1 MQSRQSIQLR
11 QQQQLALTPQLQQS
25 IRFLQLSAQEL
36 ELEVTQALADNPLL
50 ELEGEYDTDTPA
62 AEESP
67 LSQGDDPVLPEN
79 NTYLDEGGSYGAQPS
94 MGGHSQD
101 DDYAPPEAGSVETL
115 RDHLLG
121 QLNVTRATERD
132 KVLVTLLIDE
142 LDENGLLQASIEDVA
157 EYINTHLNEPG
168 LQDTSDAGVRVAAL
182 ADGDE
187 DEGADTEG
195 ADTHTVSREEMLTA
209 LRLLQS
215 FDPPGVGGQT
225 VVECLQIQL
234 RQTKHTHPPDVFA
247 CAMQMVGEHLDTLA
261 AGNFIRLRNQLG
273 VSQTVLQAAHKW
285 VLSLNPKPGR
295 AWAQSIAD
303 YVRPEV
309 IVRQM
314 GERWQVR
321 LNPAVFPRL
330 RVNPDYEQWLQSNKA
345 DESVS
350 ALQVQLQQAHGLMK
364 SVAQRFETVLRVA
377 EFIVRHQNAFFEKGP
392 QAMQPLVL
400 REIAD
405 ALELHESTVSRAT
418 RNKYVQTPWG
428 VFELKYFL
436 GASLG
441 GGGLAPAS
449 SGTAV
454 RAMIRQL
461 INAEFS
467 DKPLS
472 DNKIAQL
479 LAEKGVDVAR
489 RTVAKYREAES
500 IDAASV
506 RKAKARL
513 KG

>member
-36 ELEVTQALADNPLL
+36 ELEVAQALTDNPLL
-50 ELEGEYDTDTPA
+50 ELEGQYDTDTSS
-62 AEESP
+62 AEEGP
-67 LSQGDDPVLPEN
+67 LSQDDGGAPQDN
-79 NTYLDEGGSYGAQPS
+79 NTYLDEAEHYGAQPS
-94 MGGHSQD
+94 MGERSQD
-101 DDYAPPEAGSVETL
+101 DDYAPREAGSVETL

-121 QLNVTRATERD
+121 QLNVTRATDRD
-132 KVLVTLLIDE
+132 KVLVMLLVDE
-142 LDENGLLQASIEDVA
+142 LDENGLLPVSIDDVVG
-157 EYINTHLNEPG
+157 YINGHLGVPEPQNTRG
-168 LQDTSDAGVRVAAL
+168 ADQAPQAAVEN
-182 ADGDE
+182 DDE
-187 DEGADTEG
+187 DADSQV
-195 ADTHTVSREEMLTA
+195 VSREEMLTA

-215 FDPPGVGGQT
+215 FDPPGVGGQS
-225 VVECLQIQL
+225 VAECLQIQL
-234 RQTKHTHPPDVFA
+234 RQTQSIYPADVFD

-261 AGNFIRLRNQLG
+261 AGNFTRLRNQLG
-273 VSQTVLQAAHKW
+273 VSQTILQAAHKW

-295 AWAQSIAD
+295 AWAQSVAD

-309 IVRQM
+309 IVRKVEAQ
-314 GERWQVR
+314 WYAR

-330 RVNPDYEQWLQSNKA
+330 RVNPEYEQWLQSNKA
-345 DESVS
+345 DESTS

-377 EFIVRHQNAFFEKGP
+377 EFIVRHQQAFFEQGP

-400 REIAD
+400 RDIAD

-418 RNKYVQTPWG
+418 RNKYAQTPWG

-436 GASLG
+436 GTSLG
-441 GGGLAPAS
+441 GSGLAPAS

-461 INAEFS
+461 ISAES
-467 DKPLS
+467 VQKPLS
-472 DNKIAQL
+472 DNKITQL
-479 LAEKGVDVAR
+479 LAAKGVDVAR
-489 RTVAKYREAES
+489 RTVAKYREAEG

-513 KG
+513 KGA